1 MPEEQKE
8 EGSPTIDLLDER
20 FSEQSDV
27 TLTDGQVIFLY
38 NLVEQNVQARGFRMV
53 QFVFDLMTKLEE
65 ANGKVFEKLQGTTV
79 TVDKTVVE
87 PPVPAA
93 EAPAPAAEKT
103 DDIFTAEESA

>member
-1 MPEEQKE
+1 MPEEE
-8 EGSPTIDLLDER
+8 IEGSPTIDLLDER
-20 FSEQSDV
+20 FSEKSDV

-87 PPVPAA
+87 PSAPTA
-93 EAPAPAAEKT
+93 EASAPVAGKT
-103 DDIFTAEESA
+103 DEIFTAEESA

>member
-1 MPEEQKE
+1 
-8 EGSPTIDLLDER
+8 
-20 FSEQSDV
+20 
-27 TLTDGQVIFLY
+27 
-38 NLVEQNVQARGFRMV
+38 MV

-87 PPVPAA
+87 PAAPAA
-93 EAPAPAAEKT
+93 EAPAPVAGKT

>member
-1 MPEEQKE
+1 MPEEE
-8 EGSPTIDLLDER
+8 IEGSPTIDLLDER
-20 FSEQSDV
+20 FSDQSDV

-65 ANGKVFEKLQGTTV
+65 ANGKVFEKLEGTTV

-87 PPVPAA
+87 PSAPAA
-93 EAPAPAAEKT
+93 EAPTPVAGKT
-103 DDIFTAEESA
+103 DEIFTAEESA